1 MLQLPNLQHYIK
13 TLQLW
18 HRGKQVHI
26 TWLEQSPDYCKFE
39 VLLEPRTLPKD
50 YSIHEVNLR
59 DAYLT
64 AWRNRV
70 PEQPQFKSA
79 SNAEVKTSVAVGIIS
94 EIGTN
99 IHYGVAEFYPYRP
112 RGHFFGNPQAPPFV
126 GIKFYTVRHSEKTV
140 GGDEFRYYRRLL
152 SQVTIGDWSIWNP
165 DETAQ
170 SSVRRISRNKYDTKT
185 PPHIKLEIEESDEAT
200 TFYHDNQTTRERKIL
215 EVPTEIDVEELLQEL
230 LSDGWDEIHRKVTAF
245 ISFTKT

>member
-1 MLQLPNLQHYIK
+1 MLQLPDLRHYIK
-13 TLQLW
+13 TLELW

-39 VLLEPRTLPKD
+39 VSLEPRTLPKD

-59 DAYLT
+59 GVYLT
-64 AWRNRV
+64 AWRNKV

-79 SNAEVKTSVAVGIIS
+79 SNGSVKTSVSVGIIS
-94 EIGTN
+94 EMGTN
-99 IHYGVAEFYPYRP
+99 IHYGVAEFYPYYP
-112 RGHFFGNPQAPPFV
+112 GGHFFGNPQASPLV
-126 GIKFYTVRHSEKTV
+126 GINFYTVRHSENARS
-140 GGDEFRYYRRLL
+140 GDEFRYYKGAL

-170 SSVRRISRNKYDTKT
+170 SIIRRISRNKFDTKT
-185 PPHIKLEIEESDEAT
+185 PPHIKLEIEEGDEAT
-200 TFYHDNQTTRERKIL
+200 TFYHDNQTTRERKTL
-215 EVPTEIDVEELLQEL
+215 EVPTEIDLEKLLQEL
-230 LSDGWDEIHRKVTAF
+230 LSDGWYELHRKIPAF